1 MLLASKLREGENR
14 KAAMARRGP
23 RTFKTAD
30 RSEVPTGRNGK
41 HKSIVTKILNDLE
54 GLHDERCLKIPIG
67 ELPDSVVNIRSA
79 LNRAARKAGQ
89 SVATQA
95 DGEFLYIWNS

>member
-1 MLLASKLREGENR
+1 
-14 KAAMARRGP
+14 MARRGP

-41 HKSIVTKILNDLE
+41 HKSIVTRILNDLE
-54 GLHDERCLKIPIG
+54 GLQDERCLKIPIG
-67 ELPDSVVNIRSA
+67 ELTDSVVNIRSA

-95 DGEFLYIWNS
+95 DDEFFYIWNS